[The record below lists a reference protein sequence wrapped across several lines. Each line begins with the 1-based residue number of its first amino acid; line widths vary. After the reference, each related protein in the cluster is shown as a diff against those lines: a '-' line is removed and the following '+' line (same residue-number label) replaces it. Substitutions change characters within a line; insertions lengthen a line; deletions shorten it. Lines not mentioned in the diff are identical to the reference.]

1 MQPLEQA
8 LDMERRVIGKVS
20 QRLLP
25 FLIICY
31 FVAYLDRVNVSFAAL
46 TMNKD
51 LGFTATVFGWG
62 AGIFFLGY
70 FIFEVPSNLALERF
84 GARIW
89 ISRIMVTWGL
99 LSACMAFIWSETS
112 FLILRFLLGVAEA
125 GFFPGIILFLTY
137 WFPAAYRARIV
148 GYFMVAIPVSTVI
161 GAPLSGLILGLNG
174 VLGLRGWQWLF
185 VIEGVP
191 AVLLSCCSISR
202 TDPRRPS
209 GCIRRNAPGLPHG
222 LTPNGVTGKR
232 STISPFGKP
241 FPIPACCYSGW
252 CISASWLP
260 TTA

>member
-1 MQPLEQA
+1 MQPREQA
-8 LDMERRVIGKVS
+8 QDMERRVIGKVS

-25 FLIICY
+25 FLILCY
-31 FVAYLDRVNVSFAAL
+31 FVAYLDRVNVGFAGL

-137 WFPAAYRARIV
+137 WFPSAYRARIV

-161 GAPLSGLILGLNG
+161 GAPLSGLILGLDG
-174 VLGLRGWQWLF
+174 VLGLKVGQAKPLDDLWQ
-185 VIEGVP
+185 P
-191 AVLLSCCSISR
+191 KTHAVVGSHDAEIHQ
-202 TDPRRPS
+202 PE
-209 GCIRRNAPGLPHG
+209 
-222 LTPNGVTGKR
+222 
-232 STISPFGKP
+232 
-241 FPIPACCYSGW
+241 
-252 CISASWLP
+252 
-260 TTA
+260 